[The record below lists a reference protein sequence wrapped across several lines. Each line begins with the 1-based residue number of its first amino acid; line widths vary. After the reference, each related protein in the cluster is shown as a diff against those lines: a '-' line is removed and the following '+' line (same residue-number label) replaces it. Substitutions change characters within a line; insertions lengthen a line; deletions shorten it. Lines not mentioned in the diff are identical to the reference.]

1 MFVQSVLL
9 RLVVEWVSPARVATV
24 FMVAEKKESR
34 PGEVESS
41 TSEWCVAPAE
51 SRVSTSESFL
61 FVSTVTVA
69 VFDE

>member
-1 MFVQSVLL
+1 M
-9 RLVVEWVSPARVATV
+9 

-51 SRVSTSESFL
+51 SRASTSCL
-61 FVSTVTVA
+61 FVSAVTVA

>member
-51 SRVSTSESFL
+51 SRASTSCL
-61 FVSTVTVA
+61 FVSAVTVA